1 MRTISEVERGAVLVM
16 VAVCMSLFFILLAVA
31 MDIGYMHATKAE
43 LQHAADS
50 AAMAGALD
58 LAEPTPDPVGLAQ
71 DFGGYNAAAKVALTD
86 LPAGD
91 VTVGYMENP
100 LDIHA
105 EIDTASTEEPNSVE
119 VITRREVGI
128 NGPLQLFLGPFTG
141 LNEVDIATKGR
152 AVWTRQVIFYP
163 DEPPGG
169 GEPVLSNLIPF
180 SISKTYWEDP
190 AKWTN
195 NKYLYVEEGVV
206 QGPGTYNDEPESD
219 VYPIDTTAG
228 NFGTVDIGNHNNAVP
243 DIRDQIVYGVT
254 ATDFQESFPTG
265 VPGAELNADT
275 GISAGFEAAL
285 ISIIGKPKM
294 MLIHTLVTKQ
304 GNTSYYTIERQECV
318 VIMAVNLHKN
328 PKYLYIQKCDGC
340 CQPGGSGGTG
350 TPHFEPEIP
359 PSDTL
364 YMTGLTR

>member
-1 MRTISEVERGAVLVM
+1 
-16 VAVCMSLFFILLAVA
+16 
-31 MDIGYMHATKAE
+31 
-43 LQHAADS
+43 
-50 AAMAGALD
+50 
-58 LAEPTPDPVGLAQ
+58 
-71 DFGGYNAAAKVALTD
+71 
-86 LPAGD
+86 
-91 VTVGYMENP
+91 
-100 LDIHA
+100 
-105 EIDTASTEEPNSVE
+105 
-119 VITRREVGI
+119 
-128 NGPLQLFLGPFTG
+128 
-141 LNEVDIATKGR
+141 
-152 AVWTRQVIFYP
+152 
-163 DEPPGG
+163 
-169 GEPVLSNLIPF
+169 
-180 SISKTYWEDP
+180 DP